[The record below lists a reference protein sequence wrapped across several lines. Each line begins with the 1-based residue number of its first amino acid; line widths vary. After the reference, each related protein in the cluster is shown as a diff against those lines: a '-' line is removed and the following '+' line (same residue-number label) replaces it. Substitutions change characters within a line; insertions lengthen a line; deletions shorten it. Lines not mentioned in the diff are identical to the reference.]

1 MFETMRNILTAAREQ
16 HKAVVKERMDHIGKL
31 ANSVEVT
38 KGLFDI
44 SKAQFAID
52 IARLEAEAYEL
63 QQRVS
68 YTNEVKSVLDS
79 WVRHETAV
87 REKEQ
92 KLMAEAVIA
101 KIRAELSDP
110 RMIQQSN
117 ILNQTL
123 ADVENLA
130 KTK

>member
-1 MFETMRNILTAAREQ
+1 
-16 HKAVVKERMDHIGKL
+16 
-31 ANSVEVT
+31 
-38 KGLFDI
+38 
-44 SKAQFAID
+44 D

-68 YTNEVKSVLDS
+68 YTHEVKSVLDS

-92 KLMAEAVIA
+92 KLLAEAVIA

-110 RMIQQSN
+110 RMVSDRAYS
-117 ILNQTL
+117 LPSPGC
-123 ADVENLA
+123 
-130 KTK
+130 